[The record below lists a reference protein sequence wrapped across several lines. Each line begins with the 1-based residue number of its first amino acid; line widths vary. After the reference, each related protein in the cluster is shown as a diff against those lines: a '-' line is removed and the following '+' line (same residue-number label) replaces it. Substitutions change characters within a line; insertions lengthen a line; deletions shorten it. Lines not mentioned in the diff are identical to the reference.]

1 MERQSSSLTAPEAT
15 GVDGRPHPQHDPH
28 FTHLLRIMVERHA
41 SDLHLSSGMAP
52 LIRLSGRLAPAGDF
66 PKLTADETRTI
77 AQSLLNDEQ
86 RERFEQDQDIDF
98 SFLVPGLARF
108 RCCVYTQRGAV
119 SIALR
124 VVPVAI
130 PALESLGLPPIIPRL
145 AQRPQGL
152 VLVTGPTGSGKSTT
166 LAAMIDL
173 INSTSPKHIVTIE
186 DPIEFVHEGKMS
198 LIDQRE
204 ISSDTPSFGR
214 ALRSV
219 FRQDPDVVLIG
230 EMRDLETISTALTL
244 AETGHLTL
252 ATLHTNSCAQTI
264 HRIIDS
270 FPASQQDQIRS
281 QLSLVLEAVI
291 TQTLLP
297 LIQGGRILAAEI
309 MIATPAVRNLIRDG
323 RVHQI
328 YGAIQAGQTYGMR
341 TMNQSLAE
349 LVGKKLIAKEVAL
362 ARSPMPEEILK
373 LIKD

>member
-1 MERQSSSLTAPEAT
+1 MEQPASPVSTLPVPP
-15 GVDGRPHPQHDPH
+15 VDAAVPQPGPP
-28 FTHLLRIMVERHA
+28 FLRLLRIMVERKA
-41 SDLHLSSGMAP
+41 SDLHLSSGMPP
-52 LIRLSGRLAPAGDF
+52 LIRLAGRLVPAGDF
-66 PKLTADETRTI
+66 PKLSAAETREM
-77 AQSLLNDEQ
+77 ALSLLNDDQ

-98 SFLVPGLARF
+98 SFLSPGLARF
-108 RCCVYTQRGAV
+108 RCCVYTQRGTL

-130 PALESLGLPPIIPRL
+130 PPLDSLGLPPILPRL

-152 VLVTGPTGSGKSTT
+152 VLVTGSTGSGKSTT

-173 INSTSPKHIVTIE
+173 INSTSAKHIVTIE

-204 ISSDTPSFGR
+204 ISSDTPSFTR

-230 EMRDLETISTALTL
+230 EMRDLETIGTALTL

-270 FPASQQDQIRS
+270 FPASQQDQVRS

-291 TQTLLP
+291 TQSLMP
-297 LIQGGRILAAEI
+297 MIQGGRILACEV
-309 MIATPAVRNLIRDG
+309 MIATPAIRNLIRDG

-328 YGAIQAGQTYGMR
+328 YASIQAGQTFGMR

-349 LVGKKLIAKEVAL
+349 LVSKKQVAKETAL
-362 ARSPMPEEILK
+362 ARSPMPEEMLT
-373 LIKD
+373 LIRD